1 MMDFPPYLFHPIAVH
16 FPIALL
22 MFAAL
27 LYAAAPLC
35 KSHGG
40 TAHLAADWAFGGGL
54 IALVIAAI
62 GGFIAYYTVP
72 HNDAFHGDMMDHR
85 NWAVGTAVVFVVLAL
100 WRLRLARAAKPTGA
114 LFGLVMLAGAVLLG
128 VTGFKGGDLVFEH
141 GFGVEGMSAMDDGHM
156 QSEEEEIIEETDI

>member
-27 LYAAAPLC
+27 LYVSAPFC
-35 KSHGG
+35 KSHGT
-40 TAHLAADWAFGGGL
+40 TARVAADWVFGAGM
-54 IALVIAAI
+54 IALVVAAI

-72 HNDAFHGDMMDHR
+72 HDDAFHGDMVDHR

-100 WRLRLARAAKPTGA
+100 WRLSLAKAARPTGA
-114 LFGLVMLAGAVLLG
+114 FFGLMMLAGAVLLG
-128 VTGFKGGDLVFEH
+128 ITGFKGGDLVFEH
-141 GFGVEGMSAMDDGHM
+141 GFGVEGMMTDDGHM
-156 QSEEEEIIEETDI
+156 QSQDEELIEETDI